1 MLQLRQRMPG
11 NASHPATAAGCWQR
25 SEPLIASWV
34 QVINVTEVC
43 LRVLDVQFYC
53 HYNGM
58 NNCGAV

>member
-1 MLQLRQRMPG
+1 MPG